1 MLGSVVFIYSVDI
14 RNISGGFIYAGKLL
28 RGVEQT
34 VTLKVDQPLMKM
46 VFGEGVM
53 KLKIE
58 KDIPKTSS

>member
-1 MLGSVVFIYSVDI
+1 MDI

-53 KLKIE
+53 NVKIE